1 MTYAILAEGVA
12 KSFTLYHKNQPRS
25 DSLRE
30 TLSGSLRILGRRLV
44 PGRRGLDNTVLER
57 EEFWALR
64 EVSFTIRPGEK
75 VGIIGRNGA
84 GKSTLLKILSRV
96 LEPSSG
102 RIRIRGRVAS
112 LLEVGTGFHPELTG
126 RENIYFNGALLGM
139 SKAEI
144 RRKFDAI
151 VDFAEVEKF
160 LDTPV
165 KHYSSGMYVR
175 LGFAV
180 AAHLDPEI
188 LIVDEILAV
197 GDLRFQRKCLGR
209 MEQIGQEGR
218 TVLFVSHNMNS
229 IVQLMDRSL
238 LLDQGR
244 LILDASP
251 TECVDRYLELNRS
264 DDGSPSLSA
273 KVDWIQE
280 VRFHW
285 LKERQEPGFNQPLFF
300 RFSFLS
306 TLPTPP
312 ITITLGF
319 LNTLGARV
327 STCKVQTPKLEAG
340 RHEFGLIVREHRLTP
355 GCYFVKLD
363 LWTDYEH
370 LLEHDGACHI
380 ELFAEEITDPLL
392 LKSSFRGR
400 DRLGCYGDMEL
411 RRFASTAERI
421 CDC

>member
-1 MTYAILAEGVA
+1 MTHAIVAETVS
-12 KSFTLYHKNQPRS
+12 KNFTLYHKTQPRS

-30 TLSGSLRILGRRLV
+30 TLSGSLRALGRRLI
-44 PGRRGLDNTVLER
+44 PRARDPRGLALET

-64 EVSFTIRPGEK
+64 EVSFEIHLGEK

-84 GKSTLLKILSRV
+84 GKSTLLKILSRI

-144 RRKFDAI
+144 HRKFDAI

-209 MEQIGQEGR
+209 MEQIGREGS

-251 TECVDRYLELNRS
+251 TECVDRYLEMNRG

-273 KVDWIQE
+273 KVDWIRE
-280 VRFHW
+280 VRFRW
-285 LKERQEPGFNQPLFF
+285 LKERHEPRFNHPLFF
-300 RFSFLS
+300 RFSF
-306 TLPTPP
+306 TNDLPTPP

-319 LNTLGARV
+319 LNTLGARIL
-327 STCKVQTPKLEAG
+327 TCKVQTPKLEVG
-340 RHEFGLIVREHRLTP
+340 FHEFVLIVREHRLTP
-355 GCYFVKLD
+355 GSYFATLD
-363 LWTDYEH
+363 LWTDYDH
-370 LLEHDGACHI
+370 LFEQDGICH
-380 ELFAEEITDPLL
+380 LDLLAEEITDPLL
-392 LKSSFRGR
+392 LKSSLRGR
-400 DRLGCYGDMEL
+400 DRLGCYGEMEL
-411 RRFASTAERI
+411 RV
-421 CDC
+421 D

>member
-1 MTYAILAEGVA
+1 MTHAIVAEAVG

-30 TLSGSLRILGRRLV
+30 AVSGSLRALGRRLT
-44 PGRRGLDNTVLER
+44 PGGRDPRGPALET

-64 EVSFTIRPGEK
+64 EVSFEIHSGEK

-84 GKSTLLKILSRV
+84 GKSTLLKILSRI

-144 RRKFDAI
+144 HRKFDAI
-151 VDFAEVEKF
+151 ADFAEVEKF

-209 MEQIGQEGR
+209 MEQIGREGR

-244 LILDASP
+244 LVLDASP
-251 TECVDRYLELNRS
+251 AECVDYYLELNRG

-273 KVDWIQE
+273 KVDWIRE
-280 VRFHW
+280 VRFRW
-285 LKERQEPGFNQPLFF
+285 LKERQEPGFNRPLFF
-300 RFSFLS
+300 QFSFSNTIPLPPATLTLS
-306 TLPTPP
+306 
-312 ITITLGF
+312 F

-327 STCKVQTPKLEAG
+327 LTCKAQMPRAAAG
-340 RHEFGLIVREHRLTP
+340 SPEFGLTVEDHRLTP
-355 GCYFVKLD
+355 GTYFIRLD
-363 LWTDYEH
+363 LWTDYDH
-370 LLEHDGACHI
+370 LFEQESACTI
-380 ELFAEEITDPLL
+380 ELLADGIEEPLL
-392 LKSSFRGR
+392 LKSSLRGR
-400 DRLGCYGDMEL
+400 DKLGCYCPIL
-411 RRFASTAERI
+411 IQQT
-421 CDC
+421 